1 MWTNEHR
8 ERCDEANCVIR
19 AITPAETGRGS
30 HHCSRQPNVAAIV
43 VPIAADRIS
52 IGWRGR
58 HFGILASNEAG
69 ARRRSGLMTE

>member
-30 HHCSRQPNVAAIV
+30 HH
-43 VPIAADRIS
+43 
-52 IGWRGR
+52 
-58 HFGILASNEAG
+58 
-69 ARRRSGLMTE
+69 